1 MGMLAPRLSELS
13 LAGNRV
19 LVRVD
24 FNTPMRSG
32 VISDDTRIRA
42 AIPTLRAILDAG
54 GKPVILTHLGRPG
67 GEVVESLRVG
77 PLAKRLEELLGSP
90 VVKCDESIGSTASDA
105 ISSAPAGACVLLENV
120 RFHAGETAGDV
131 ELSASFAE
139 LADVFVGDAF
149 GAAHRAHC
157 SVSGAA
163 RLLPS
168 AAGLLMEAELAAFA
182 RVLSLPKRPL
192 VAVLGGAKVS
202 DKLTVIEHLLEKVDA
217 LLVGGGMAYTFLAA
231 KGIEVGNSLLEEDKF
246 DLVRK
251 CEARALEL
259 GKELLLPCDH
269 VVAERFAADAPA
281 VDVDGLS
288 IPEGHLALDI
298 GPKTRAL
305 YAKCIRGAETVVW
318 NGPMGVFEWEAFAA
332 GTRAVGEAV
341 ADCAGYTVVGGGDS
355 VAAIGSLGLK
365 DRVDHVSTGGGA
377 SLELLEGKELPG
389 VAALGSHEAKSG

>member
-13 LAGNRV
+13 LAGNKV

-24 FNTPMRSG
+24 FNVPMRSG
-32 VISDDTRIRA
+32 VITDDTRVRA
-42 AIPTLRAILDAG
+42 ALPTLRAILASG
-54 GKPVILTHLGRPG
+54 GTPVLLTHLGRPK
-67 GEVVESLRVG
+67 GEVVDSLRVN
-77 PLAKRLEELLGSP
+77 PLAERLEELLGSP
-90 VVKCDESIGSTASDA
+90 VIKCDESIGPVAADL

-120 RFHAGETAGDV
+120 RFHQGETSGD
-131 ELSASFAE
+131 EDLSASFAA
-139 LADVFVGDAF
+139 LADLYVGDAF

-157 SVSGAA
+157 SVAGAA

-182 RVLSLPKRPL
+182 RVLTEPKRPL

-231 KGIEVGNSLLEEDKF
+231 RGVEVGGSLLEEDKF
-246 DLVRK
+246 DLVRQ

-259 GKELLLPCDH
+259 GKQLLLPCDH
-269 VVAERFAADAPA
+269 VVADRFAEDAPA
-281 VDVDGLS
+281 IQVDGVS

-305 YAKCIRGAETVVW
+305 YAECIASAETVVW
-318 NGPMGVFEWEAFAA
+318 NGPMGVFEWEQFSA

-341 ADCAGYTVVGGGDS
+341 AACSGYTVVGGGDS
-355 VAAIGSLGLK
+355 VAAIGMLGLK
-365 DRVDHVSTGGGA
+365 DHVSHVSTGGGA

-389 VAALGSHEAKSG
+389 VAALSAP